1 MSNWQLSTKKIKMQK
16 IWNLISLFM
25 LLLTTV
31 FVQAQEGTAKT
42 GFGETM
48 RSSGR
53 IYVVIAVILTI
64 LIGLI
69 LYLVR
74 LDKKMSKMEKE
85 NP

>member
-1 MSNWQLSTKKIKMQK
+1 MMQK
-16 IWNLISLFM
+16 IKTLFSVLI
-25 LLLTTV
+25 LLLSTL
-31 FVQAQEGTAKT
+31 FVQAQNKT
-42 GFGETM
+42 SQSGFGETM

-74 LDKKMSKMEKE
+74 LDRKIRKFE
-85 NP
+85 NEQ

>member
-1 MSNWQLSTKKIKMQK
+1 MHKIS
-16 IWNLISLFM
+16 NLIIFLTAM
-25 LLLTTV
+25 LV
-31 FVQAQEGTAKT
+31 SAVVHAQDGTAKT

-53 IYVVIAVILTI
+53 IYVVIAVMVTI

-74 LDKKMSKMEKE
+74 LDRKMTKIEKDTM
-85 NP
+85 

>member
-1 MSNWQLSTKKIKMQK
+1 MQK
-16 IWNLISLFM
+16 IKTIFSFFILM
-25 LLLTTV
+25 LVTI
-31 FVQAQEGTAKT
+31 FVQAQEETAKT

-74 LDKKMSKMEKE
+74 LDKKIRKLEKE
-85 NP
+85 Q

>member
-1 MSNWQLSTKKIKMQK
+1 MQK

-53 IYVVIAVILTI
+53 IYVVIAVILTKKTPKSPKGDLLVHSHRFSERPI
-64 LIGLI
+64 VIG
-69 LYLVR
+69 
-74 LDKKMSKMEKE
+74 SSE
-85 NP
+85 NDG

>member
-1 MSNWQLSTKKIKMQK
+1 MQK
-16 IWNLISLFM
+16 IKTILSLLM
-25 LLLTTV
+25 LLPASIV
-31 FVQAQEGTAKT
+31 VRAQEGAAKT

-64 LIGLI
+64 LIGLV

-85 NP
+85 

>member
-1 MSNWQLSTKKIKMQK
+1 MMQK
-16 IWNLISLFM
+16 IKTSLSLLV
-25 LLLTTV
+25 LLLATMS
-31 FVQAQEGTAKT
+31 VQAQEGAAKT

-48 RSSGR
+48 RSNGR

-64 LIGLI
+64 LLGLV

-85 NP
+85 Q

>member
-1 MSNWQLSTKKIKMQK
+1 MQK
-16 IWNLISLFM
+16 IKTSLSLLV
-25 LLLTTV
+25 LLLATMS
-31 FVQAQEGTAKT
+31 VQAQEGAAKT

-48 RSSGR
+48 RSNGR

-64 LIGLI
+64 LLGLV

-85 NP
+85 Q

>member
-1 MSNWQLSTKKIKMQK
+1 MQK

-74 LDKKMSKMEKE
+74 LDKKMRKMEKE

>member
-1 MSNWQLSTKKIKMQK
+1 MQK

>member
-1 MSNWQLSTKKIKMQK
+1 MQK
-16 IWNLISLFM
+16 IKTIFSLFI

-31 FVQAQEGTAKT
+31 IAKAQEGTAKT
-42 GFGETM
+42 AFGETM
-48 RSSGR
+48 RSNGR

-74 LDKKMSKMEKE
+74 LDRKITKIEKE
-85 NP
+85 TT